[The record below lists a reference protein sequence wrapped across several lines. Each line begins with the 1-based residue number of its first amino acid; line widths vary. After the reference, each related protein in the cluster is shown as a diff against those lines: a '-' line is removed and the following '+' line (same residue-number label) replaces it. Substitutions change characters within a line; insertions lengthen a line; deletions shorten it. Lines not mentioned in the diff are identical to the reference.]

1 MMFLKMFS
9 QLFSGGSAP
18 EVPTK
23 PKPAKAAKPKAP
35 PKAKASPKPKKPRKP
50 KGPVPNEVERTHA
63 SGPFSETR
71 DATPEPAPTK
81 TTLEYDDV
89 SNDGDAPPPPLDETD
104 WTVSESGSVNSD
116 DDEGY
121 DASSMAMSE
130 ESHMCG
136 SLGSNAASP
145 SFLAGLGSSEG
156 VRAIEKKRPPG
167 ISVTFDDDSWI
178 D

>member
-1 MMFLKMFS
+1 MFS

-18 EVPTK
+18 ELPTNPKK
-23 PKPAKAAKPKAP
+23 PKTTAKAAKPKAP

-63 SGPFSETR
+63 SGPFLATR
-71 DATPEPAPTK
+71 EATPEPAPTK
-81 TTLEYDDV
+81 TTLEYDNV
-89 SNDGDAPPPPLDETD
+89 SNDEDAPPPPSDDAD
-104 WTVSESGSVNSD
+104 WTVSEGGSVNS

-130 ESHMCG
+130 DSHMCG
-136 SLGSNAASP
+136 SLGSNASP

-167 ISVTFDDDSWI
+167 IAVTFDDDSWI
-178 D
+178 E